1 MKETHK
7 SKKHSPDHSREEL
20 RSYHTPVL
28 LNEVLE
34 NLHIKTDGIYVD
46 CTFGGGG
53 HSKAI
58 LQRLNEKGSLIA
70 FDQDE
75 DAKRNIPNDD
85 RVSFIPNNFRYL
97 QRFLRLNGINEVDGI
112 LADLGVSSHQFD
124 EGERGFSIRFD
135 ASLDMRMDQRQT
147 KTAADVLNQF
157 SEQQLHKLFEQ
168 YGEVT
173 NSKTLAKTIIETRR
187 TAPFQTIE
195 NLKNALSPV
204 VKGNPNKYLAQ
215 VFQALRIEVN
225 DEMGALKEMLEQ
237 VSSVLKHGG
246 RIAVI
251 TFHSIEDRIVKT
263 FFKEN
268 TFDAPDENPF
278 ATTERVKVLKPVNK
292 KPIVATNEEIKNN
305 SRARS
310 AKLRVAEKI

>member
-1 MKETHK
+1 MKKTHK
-7 SKKHSPDHSREEL
+7 AENNSSDKTHEEFQ
-20 RSYHTPVL
+20 SYHTPVL

-34 NLHIKTDGIYVD
+34 NLDIHPAGIYVD

-53 HSKAI
+53 HSMAI
-58 LQRLNEKGSLIA
+58 LQRLTEKGRLVV

-75 DAKRNIPNDD
+75 DARRNIPDDD
-85 RVSFIPNNFRYL
+85 RVLFIPNNFRYL
-97 QRFLRLNGINEVDGI
+97 QRFLRLNGIETVNGI

-124 EGERGFSIRFD
+124 EAERGFSIRFD
-135 ASLDMRMDQRQT
+135 ALLDMRMDQRQT
-147 KTAADVLNQF
+147 KTAADVLNRY
-157 SEQQLHKLFEQ
+157 SEQELHKLFEQ

-173 NSKTLAKTIIETRR
+173 NSKTLARTIVEVRKMAPLKTID
-187 TAPFQTIE
+187 
-195 NLKNALSPV
+195 NLKNALSPI

-225 DEMGALKEMLEQ
+225 DEMGALKEMLGQ
-237 VSSVLKHGG
+237 VPSVLKQGG

-268 TFDAPDENPF
+268 TFDAPEENPF
-278 ATTERVKVLKPVNK
+278 ATTERVKVLKAINK
-292 KPIVATNEEIKNN
+292 KPIVATSEETKKN

>member
-1 MKETHK
+1 MKKTDKAENNSSDKPH
-7 SKKHSPDHSREEL
+7 EEFQ
-20 RSYHTPVL
+20 SYHIPVL
-28 LNEVLE
+28 INEVLE
-34 NLHIKTDGIYVD
+34 NLHINPEGIYVD

-58 LQRLNEKGSLIA
+58 LQRLNEKGRLVG

-75 DAKRNIPNDD
+75 DARRNIPDDD
-85 RVSFIPNNFRYL
+85 RVLFVPNNFRYL

-124 EGERGFSIRFD
+124 EAGRGFSIRFD
-135 ASLDMRMDQRQT
+135 SSLDMRMDQRQS
-147 KTAADVLNQF
+147 KTAADVLDDY
-157 SEQQLHKLFEQ
+157 SESQLHKLFEQ
-168 YGEVT
+168 YGEVS
-173 NSKTLAKTIIETRR
+173 NSKTLAKIIVEARR
-187 TAPFQTIE
+187 TTPLKTIE
-195 NLKNALSPV
+195 DLKNAVSTI

-225 DEMGALKEMLEQ
+225 DEMGALKEMLQQ
-237 VSSVLKHGG
+237 VPFVLKQEG

-263 FFKEN
+263 FFKDN
-268 TFDAPDENPF
+268 TFEAPEENPF
-278 ATTERVKVLKPVNK
+278 ATIERKKVLKPVNK
-292 KPIVATNEEIKNN
+292 KPIVATTEEVKKN